1 MILELI
7 QGFYTDTQKAEIN
20 ILIKSETKWTYGIF
34 KITNMFLYSSADLLN
49 VGFNIIFDE
58 YCDLR
63 NLLSEVMIDYTKFS
77 I

>member
-20 ILIKSETKWTYGIF
+20 ILIKSKTKWTYGIF

-63 NLLSEVMIDYTKFS
+63 NLLSEVMTDYTKFS